1 MLDNMYTE
9 LTRKIILY
17 EEITY
22 VYGKALVNSE
32 LTWKIILYGKIIYV
46 NGKALMIIA

>member
-17 EEITY
+17 EEITHF
-22 VYGKALVNSE
+22 YGKALVNSE
-32 LTWKIILYGKIIYV
+32 LTWKIILCGEIIYIYE
-46 NGKALMIIA
+46 KALVIIA